1 MLFLLDALM
10 AFLVFDSSWL
20 NLSGLL
26 LGLGNMLCI
35 IKCEAGKVITRES
48 CLKWVEYINS
58 AAADSDD

>member
-26 LGLGNMLCI
+26 LGLGCI
-35 IKCEAGKVITRES
+35 GKHVMH
-48 CLKWVEYINS
+48 NQM
-58 AAADSDD
+58 